1 VVVVCGK
8 PIEEPA
14 NLTGES
20 YDCGAGF
27 HPVGP
32 VGSLSATGRTRGG
45 EPVDGGLMLA
55 PLGPPKVW
63 ETCASVGSNH
73 PSRKNLR

>member
-1 VVVVCGK
+1 MLSQVVVVCGK

-20 YDCGAGF
+20 YDCGTRF
-27 HPVGP
+27 QPVGP
-32 VGSLSATGRTRGG
+32 IGSLSATGGTRRG
-45 EPVDGGLMLA
+45 EPVDGSLMLA

-63 ETCASVGSNH
+63 DTRARI
-73 PSRKNLR
+73 PRQI